1 MECSGQF
8 ASAHRPNIP
17 SESRNRFKQMSFYR
31 LHVLS
36 AARFRLLAVAFC
48 VLALSG
54 CVGQVAM
61 TPPPPAPSAR
71 FGHVFIVVEEN
82 ANFGDVIANPA
93 LPYLNGLA
101 NQYGLAANYFANA
114 HPSIPNYFELT
125 TGQILTL
132 IDASTPHNF
141 PVSAENV
148 VRDLLA
154 AGKSWKSYAEDLP
167 SVGYTGGDTGR
178 YAVRHN
184 PLAYFSDVQ
193 NDSRQV
199 QNLVPFSQF
208 ATDRNAGSLPDF
220 SFIVPNL
227 CDDAHDCSL
236 ATADTWLKTNIDP
249 LIQSPLF
256 QKDGLLIIVFDEA
269 DTLDLTSGGGHVAA
283 VIVSPLAKRGYK
295 SIAFYQHQSVLRL
308 ALEGLGVTKL
318 PGDAASA
325 PVMWEFFNSP

>member
-1 MECSGQF
+1 
-8 ASAHRPNIP
+8 
-17 SESRNRFKQMSFYR
+17 
-31 LHVLS
+31 
-36 AARFRLLAVAFC
+36 
-48 VLALSG
+48 
-54 CVGQVAM
+54 M
-61 TPPPPAPSAR
+61 TPPPPAPSVR

-93 LPYLNGLA
+93 LPYLNALA
-101 NQYGLAANYFANA
+101 NQYALAANYFANA

-132 IDASTPHNF
+132 IDASTPRTF
-141 PVSAENV
+141 PVDSENV

-154 AGKSWKSYAEDLP
+154 AGKSWKSYAEDIP
-167 SVGYTGGDTGR
+167 SVGYTGGDSGR

-184 PLAYFSDVQ
+184 PLAYFTDVQ
-193 NDSRQV
+193 NDTKQV

-208 ATDRNAGSLPDF
+208 ATDLNTANLPNF

-227 CDDAHDCSL
+227 CNDAHDCSL
-236 ATADTWLKTNIDP
+236 ATSDAWLKANIDP

-256 QKDGLLIIVFDEA
+256 QKDGLLIILFDEA

-283 VIVSPLAKRGYK
+283 VVVSPRAKRGYK

-308 ALEGLGVTKL
+308 TLEGLGVTKL
-318 PGDAASA
+318 PGDAATA
-325 PVMWEFFNSP
+325 PAMWEFFATQ

>member
-1 MECSGQF
+1 
-8 ASAHRPNIP
+8 
-17 SESRNRFKQMSFYR
+17 
-31 LHVLS
+31 
-36 AARFRLLAVAFC
+36 
-48 VLALSG
+48 
-54 CVGQVAM
+54 M
-61 TPPPPAPSAR
+61 TPPPPAPSVR

-125 TGQILTL
+125 TGQILTI

-141 PVSAENV
+141 PVDAENV

-154 AGKSWKSYAEDLP
+154 AGKTWKSYAEDLP
-167 SVGYTGGDTGR
+167 SVGYTGDDTGR

-184 PLAYFSDVQ
+184 PLAYFTDVQ
-193 NDSRQV
+193 NDTRQV

-283 VIVSPLAKRGYK
+283 VIVSPQAKRGYK

-308 ALEGLGVTKL
+308 TLEGLGATKL
-318 PGDAASA
+318 PGDAATA
-325 PVMWEFFNSP
+325 PAMWEFFNKP